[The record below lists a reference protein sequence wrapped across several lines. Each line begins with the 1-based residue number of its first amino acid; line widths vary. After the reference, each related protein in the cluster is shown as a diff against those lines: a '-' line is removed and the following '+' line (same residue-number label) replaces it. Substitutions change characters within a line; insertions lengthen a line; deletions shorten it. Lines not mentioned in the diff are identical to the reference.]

1 MNTYEFQLFIVVGRD
16 YQNKRVIHEGVMEKV
31 QDFEEVNDFFIDLA
45 KRILDLY
52 YRYPILCESEE
63 IEVGWTFD
71 KEEFYG
77 ITLDM
82 YKEEVEALS

>member
-1 MNTYEFQLFIVVGRD
+1 MKFQLFIVTGRD
-16 YQNKRVIHEGVMEKV
+16 YRNRKVIREGVMETA
-31 QDFEEVNDFFIDLA
+31 QDFEEINDFFIELA
-45 KRILDLY
+45 KGILDLY
-52 YRYPILCESEE
+52 YRYPILCESED

-82 YKEEVEALS
+82 YKEEIEAIS